1 MAPEFLLAILHSLL
15 LHCKYFGQFLQ
26 NKNIVEIFLKL
37 GRSELFPLQNIPS
50 MAFCKALYKNPL
62 VRDISHKITGATEIL
77 LFYSR
82 LPDKVLRL
90 QPNKNNNLCSCLALE
105 TMGKEVIESA
115 KAVVVK
121 KAQSSQAMSEATD
134 VGERMKK
141 LEENQ
146 EAIQGQIEEISS
158 KIDLILQSLSKK

>member
-1 MAPEFLLAILHSLL
+1 
-15 LHCKYFGQFLQ
+15 
-26 NKNIVEIFLKL
+26 
-37 GRSELFPLQNIPS
+37 
-50 MAFCKALYKNPL
+50 
-62 VRDISHKITGATEIL
+62 
-77 LFYSR
+77 
-82 LPDKVLRL
+82 
-90 QPNKNNNLCSCLALE
+90 
-105 TMGKEVIESA
+105 MGKEVIESA

>member
-1 MAPEFLLAILHSLL
+1 
-15 LHCKYFGQFLQ
+15 
-26 NKNIVEIFLKL
+26 
-37 GRSELFPLQNIPS
+37 
-50 MAFCKALYKNPL
+50 MAFCKALYKNPV
-62 VRDISHKITGATEIL
+62 VRDISHKITGATGIL
-77 LFYSR
+77 LFYSW
-82 LPDKVLRL
+82 LPDKLLRL
-90 QPNKNNNLCSCLALE
+90 QPNKNNNLCSCFAIE

-121 KAQSSQAMSEATD
+121 KAQNLQAVSDATD

-158 KIDLILQSLSKK
+158 KIDLILQSLSKKEQTIREIFPVSQS

>member
-1 MAPEFLLAILHSLL
+1 
-15 LHCKYFGQFLQ
+15 
-26 NKNIVEIFLKL
+26 
-37 GRSELFPLQNIPS
+37 
-50 MAFCKALYKNPL
+50 
-62 VRDISHKITGATEIL
+62 
-77 LFYSR
+77 
-82 LPDKVLRL
+82 
-90 QPNKNNNLCSCLALE
+90 
-105 TMGKEVIESA
+105 MGKEVIESA

-134 VGERMKK
+134 VGERMKN

>member
-1 MAPEFLLAILHSLL
+1 
-15 LHCKYFGQFLQ
+15 
-26 NKNIVEIFLKL
+26 
-37 GRSELFPLQNIPS
+37 
-50 MAFCKALYKNPL
+50 MAFCKALYKNSL

-82 LPDKVLRL
+82 LPDKLLRL
-90 QPNKNNNLCSCLALE
+90 HPNKNNNLCSCLAME

-115 KAVVVK
+115 KAIVVK
-121 KAQSSQAMSEATD
+121 KAQSSQAMADSTD

-146 EAIQGQIEEISS
+146 EAMQGQIEEISS